1 MTLNEYIDIP
11 ASRIVYQVTVAG
23 TTAAAAPT
31 PRRREHRREQHGDVP
46 ADDQRLDGVH
56 RRRRLPGEAHEPWTA
71 NVVLTEADGSDAY
84 LDLIISQV
92 TTQIELDLDDDFEP
106 AGGDPDETIF
116 VQGTIGSRLYVPR
129 RVRVLTS
136 VSSSLSGTL
145 TLLLSA
151 VVSAGLIAERRRHGD
166 GRWAQARLAR
176 FSFGEHVVLRG
187 RYPTGRQVRL
197 GGRSDGHQEAGGAP
211 RLRSGQVPPG
221 SDDGRHPEDDRGRVF
236 TYGPSVEEQAI
247 IERITTRSR

>member
-1 MTLNEYIDIP
+1 MAYI
-11 ASRIVYQVTVAG
+11 
-23 TTAAAAPT
+23 AAADF
-31 PRRREHRREQHGDVP
+31 RE
-46 ADDQRLDGVH
+46 RLMK
-56 RRRRLPGEAHEPWTA
+56 PWTA

-136 VSSSLSGTL
+136 VSSRSLSGTL
-145 TLLLSA
+145 TALSA
-151 VVSAGLIAERRRHGD
+151 TSYRLVSSLNAAGTAMVD
-166 GRWAQARLAR
+166 GRKLDWLDSRSGNTWYSDGGIQLVGKFGWAAVPTDIKRLAALR
-176 FSFGEHVVLRG
+176 VYGLVKATSDPMTVV
-187 RYPTGRQVRL
+187 TQKTTV
-197 GGRSDGHQEAGGAP
+197 DA
-211 RLRSGQVPPG
+211 
-221 SDDGRHPEDDRGRVF
+221 VF

-247 IERITTRSR
+247 TERYNRTIPVTVA

>member
-1 MTLNEYIDIP
+1 MATTTFRRTLLR
-11 ASRIVYQVTVAG
+11 RILNPG
-23 TTAAAAPT
+23 TTATDYLGRLTTSTWTPT
-31 PRRREHRREQHGDVP
+31 AVRSSPGTSRLRCGDAERVHRHPRVTDRLPGDRSRHHHGGGADTARRREHRREQHGDVP

-129 RVRVLTS
+129 RVRVLT
-136 VSSSLSGTL
+136 VGVTR
-145 TLLLSA
+145 A
-151 VVSAGLIAERRRHGD
+151 CP
-166 GRWAQARLAR
+166 GR
-176 FSFGEHVVLRG
+176 
-187 RYPTGRQVRL
+187 
-197 GGRSDGHQEAGGAP
+197 
-211 RLRSGQVPPG
+211 
-221 SDDGRHPEDDRGRVF
+221 
-236 TYGPSVEEQAI
+236 
-247 IERITTRSR
+247 